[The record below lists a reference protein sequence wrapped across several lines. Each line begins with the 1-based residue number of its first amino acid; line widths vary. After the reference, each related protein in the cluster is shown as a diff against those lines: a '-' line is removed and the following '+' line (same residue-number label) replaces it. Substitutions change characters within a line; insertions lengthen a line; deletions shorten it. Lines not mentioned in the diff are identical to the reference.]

1 MVTHKKVCEHAS
13 IVHAHSSC
21 SIHDVKPFVYLFHKG
36 GERKEAKQN
45 IKIQEKLDFIRCLTA
60 SYLVIHRI
68 FGWLK

>member
-45 IKIQEKLDFIRCLTA
+45 IKNSREIGLYSVLD
-60 SYLVIHRI
+60 
-68 FGWLK
+68 G